1 MEEEVC
7 GKDLVMMREVCLTY
21 NFLRYSVFAWTFF
34 FWKPCNLEL
43 IADAI
48 FQLRSHCVI

>member
-7 GKDLVMMREVCLTY
+7 GKDLVIMREVCLTLAFY
-21 NFLRYSVFAWTFF
+21 STQCLLGPFL
-34 FWKPCNLEL
+34 WKPCNLEL

-48 FQLRSHCVI
+48 FQLRSHCVV